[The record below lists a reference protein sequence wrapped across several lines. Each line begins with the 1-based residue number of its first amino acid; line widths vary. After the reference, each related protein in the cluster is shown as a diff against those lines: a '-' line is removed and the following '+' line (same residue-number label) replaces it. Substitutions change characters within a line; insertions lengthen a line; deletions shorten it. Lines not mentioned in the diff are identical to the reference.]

1 MAPILWSVLAALL
14 LAQPAAAQDK
24 KDAAVRRLQQLNQK
38 LSAEKSALERDQAQ
52 LVREKAELEQAR
64 DALGADLARQKGAAG
79 RQAREAARLAE
90 EATKLRAE
98 LAATAQRE
106 AALKA
111 ELATNAAALQAAQ
124 RNGEQ
129 LARRLGNQGDTSR
142 HWIAKTESCESKNV
156 QLLELN
162 GELLE
167 RYRAK
172 TCADAMAEEEPFTGI
187 ARVRLENLLQ
197 EYRDRLAR
205 ERFRAADAPAEK
217 AP

>member
-1 MAPILWSVLAALL
+1 MVPLQWAVLAALL

-24 KDAAVRRLQQLNQK
+24 KDALRRLQQLSQK
-38 LSAEKSALERDQAQ
+38 LAAEKSALERDNGR

-64 DALGADLARQKGAAG
+64 DALGVDLARRKGAAG
-79 RQAREAARLAE
+79 RHAREVARLAE
-90 EATKLRAE
+90 ETTKLRAE
-98 LAATAQRE
+98 LAAAVQRE
-106 AALKA
+106 TALKA

-124 RNGEQ
+124 RHGEQ

-142 HWIAKTESCESKNV
+142 HWMAKTESCESKNV
-156 QLLELN
+156 QLIELN

-172 TCADAMAEEEPFTGI
+172 SCADALAEEEPFTGI
-187 ARVRLENLLQ
+187 ARVRLESLVQ

-205 ERFRAADAPAEK
+205 ERFRSADAPAEK

>member
-1 MAPILWSVLAALL
+1 MVPLQWAVLAALL

-24 KDAAVRRLQQLNQK
+24 KDALRRLQQLSQK
-38 LSAEKSALERDQAQ
+38 LAAEKSALERDNGR

-79 RQAREAARLAE
+79 RHAREAARLAE
-90 EATKLRAE
+90 EATKLRAD
-98 LAATAQRE
+98 LAAAAQRE

-111 ELATNAAALQAAQ
+111 ELATGAEALQAAR

-142 HWIAKTESCESKNV
+142 HWMAKTGSCEAKNA
-156 QLLELN
+156 QLLELG

-172 TCADAMAEEEPFTGI
+172 SCAEALAEAEPFTGI
-187 ARVRLENLLQ
+187 ARVRQENLLQ
-197 EYRDRLAR
+197 EYRERIAR
-205 ERFRAADAPAEK
+205 QRFRAADAPAEK

>member
-1 MAPILWSVLAALL
+1 MAPLLWSVLAALL
-14 LAQPAAAQDK
+14 LAQPAAAQEK
-24 KDAAVRRLQQLNQK
+24 KDAVRRLQQLNQK
-38 LSAEKSALERDQAQ
+38 LAAEKSALERDKAR
-52 LVREKAELEQAR
+52 LGREKAELEQAR
-64 DALGADLARQKGAAG
+64 EALGEDLARQKGAVG
-79 RQAREAARLAE
+79 RHAREAAKLAA
-90 EATKLRAE
+90 EAAQLRAE

-111 ELATNAAALQAAQ
+111 ELATGAAALQTAQ

-156 QLLELN
+156 RLLELN

>member
-1 MAPILWSVLAALL
+1 MAPILWPVLAALL

-24 KDAAVRRLQQLNQK
+24 KDAVRRLQQLNQK
-38 LSAEKSALERDQAQ
+38 LAAEKSALERDKAR

-64 DALGADLARQKGAAG
+64 EALGADLARQKGAAG
-79 RQAREAARLAE
+79 RHAREAAKLAE

-98 LAATAQRE
+98 LAAAAQRE
-106 AALKA
+106 AALKVD
-111 ELATNAAALQAAQ
+111 LATGAEALQAAR
-124 RNGEQ
+124 RNGEL

-142 HWIAKTESCESKNV
+142 HWMAKTESCESNNV

-172 TCADAMAEEEPFTGI
+172 SCADAIAEEEPFTGI

-205 ERFRAADAPAEK
+205 ERFRAADVPAEK